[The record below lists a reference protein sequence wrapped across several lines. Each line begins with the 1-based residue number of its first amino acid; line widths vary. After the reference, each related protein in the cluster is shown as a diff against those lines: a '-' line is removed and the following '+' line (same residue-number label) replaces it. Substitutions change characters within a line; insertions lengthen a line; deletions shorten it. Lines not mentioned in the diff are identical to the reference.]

1 MSWLDRFWLDH
12 AHTGRTAAVV
22 TAPAV
27 IGPTEADIRAAYK
40 RGRKDERARHPP
52 RPLLS
57 LGMILLAVAGGVVL
71 FLAAREGSFG
81 RGGAVVDTNLAVA
94 ADRAEPVV
102 RSAADEAGQTLRNTG
117 ETLSDKAAAIASPD
131 RPASSPGE

>member
-1 MSWLDRFWLDH
+1 MNWLDRFWTDH
-12 AHTGRTAAVV
+12 AHSGRRPVTVVQAA
-22 TAPAV
+22 
-27 IGPTEADIRAAYK
+27 GPSEADVRAAYK

-57 LGMILLAVAGGVVL
+57 LGMILLAAAGAVVL
-71 FLAAREGSFG
+71 FLAAQQGSFG

-102 RSAADEAGQTLRNTG
+102 RGAADDAGRTLRGAG
-117 ETLSDKAAAIASPD
+117 EALSDKAAAIASPD
-131 RPASSPGE
+131 HRTDGAPS

>member
-12 AHTGRTAAVV
+12 AHAGRPTTGV

-27 IGPTEADIRAAYK
+27 AGLTEADIRSAYK
-40 RGRKDERARHPP
+40 RGRTDERARHPP

-94 ADRAEPVV
+94 ADRAEPMV

-131 RPASSPGE
+131 RRASGPGE